1 MKNIFI
7 FTVFVVLFGCSSNNS
22 QLVKNI
28 EKNSDRLS
36 ELEMNISDNTI
47 KISQFVES
55 FDMEENLSLK
65 TKVQILDS
73 ELSRLMKIISEME
86 KQLLLQNK
94 QIENNSQIEQIE
106 QQPIIEKTEEKGKD
120 EKIESS
126 QVESDYTLARKFY
139 LESKYD
145 LALKAFNNLINNNP
159 DHSLSINAQYWI
171 GEVYYDQ
178 DNYIKA
184 LAEFQKVV
192 DFYPTS
198 AKAPDAQLKIGL
210 CYKKLGKTEQ
220 AILELKRII
229 KMFPAYERQNKVT
242 KLLKELE

>member
-1 MKNIFI
+1 L
-7 FTVFVVLFGCSSNNS
+7 VV
-22 QLVKNI
+22 QVK
-28 EKNSDRLS
+28 
-36 ELEMNISDNTI
+36 
-47 KISQFVES
+47 
-55 FDMEENLSLK
+55 
-65 TKVQILDS
+65 
-73 ELSRLMKIISEME
+73 
-86 KQLLLQNK
+86 
-94 QIENNSQIEQIE
+94 QIE